1 MKKLYLILAT
11 TLFLGACATTRTSP
25 APIVNGTNPQ
35 ATNPIA
41 ATPVASS
48 GAPKS
53 APAAVDSSSNVG
65 DTSSSTTVS
74 KVTDDEDGTVVSNS
88 TTPPAT
94 QSKTAT
100 AAKPATAAVAT
111 ETAVA
116 GAATL
121 GGINWATPTS
131 GKVVQPYTA
140 ASKGVDVLGKE
151 GQSVVAAYDGT
162 VAYSGNGL
170 KGYGNLV
177 IIKHNNGYLTA
188 YSHNKINVVKEG
200 DKVKRGQKIAELG
213 KTESDRPLLHFE
225 LRKNGK
231 PMDPTPIFKQ

>member
-1 MKKLYLILAT
+1 MKKVYLILAT
-11 TLFLGACATTRTSP
+11 TFFLGACATTRTTP
-25 APIVNGTNPQ
+25 APIVNGT
-35 ATNPIA
+35 TNPPPTA
-41 ATPVASS
+41 PVATTPVASTS
-48 GAPKS
+48 TAKA
-53 APAAVDSSSNVG
+53 APAAVDTSSNVG
-65 DTSSSTTVS
+65 DTSSSSTVS
-74 KVTDDEDGTVVSNS
+74 KATDDEDGTVVSSS
-88 TTPPAT
+88 TTPPPKAAT
-94 QSKTAT
+94 
-100 AAKPATAAVAT
+100 KPVVTPTDGAVAVAG
-111 ETAVA
+111 TAVA
-116 GAATL
+116 L

-131 GKVVQPYTA
+131 GKIVQPYSA
-140 ASKGVDVLGKE
+140 AAKGVDVVGKE

-188 YSHNKINVVKEG
+188 YSHNKTNVVKEG

-231 PMDPTPIFKQ
+231 PIDPTPIFK

>member
-1 MKKLYLILAT
+1 MRKLYLILAT
-11 TLFLGACATTRTSP
+11 TLFLGACATTRTTP

-35 ATNPIA
+35 PNAPVA
-41 ATPVASS
+41 ATPPASS
-48 GAPKS
+48 GATKA
-53 APAAVDSSSNVG
+53 APAAVDSSSSVG

-88 TTPPAT
+88 TTPPPA
-94 QSKTAT
+94 KAA
-100 AAKPATAAVAT
+100 AAKPATAAVVAETAT
-111 ETAVA
+111 AGTAVA
-116 GAATL
+116 L

-131 GKVVQPYTA
+131 GKIVQPYTV

-188 YSHNKINVVKEG
+188 YSHNKLNVVKEG

-231 PMDPTPIFKQ
+231 PMDPTPIFK